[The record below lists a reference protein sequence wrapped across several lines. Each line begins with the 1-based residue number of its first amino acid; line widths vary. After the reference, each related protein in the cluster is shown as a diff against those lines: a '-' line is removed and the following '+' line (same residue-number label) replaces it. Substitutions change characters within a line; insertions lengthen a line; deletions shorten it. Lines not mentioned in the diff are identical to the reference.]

1 MGWPMP
7 SGPRATEGRDRGGSR
22 TDFLDGVW
30 EGTSGELLLI
40 RNGMFR
46 VYASADS
53 YRDGHLSI
61 DRGQLVLRD
70 EDSGQTHRYEMQFRA
85 DQLALRDQDGQ
96 VLQFRRSEENGTGP

>member
-7 SGPRATEGRDRGGSR
+7 SSPRATEGGDRGSSR
-22 TDFLDGVW
+22 TDFLDGAW
-30 EGTSGELLLI
+30 EGTGGELLLI

-85 DQLALRDQDGQ
+85 DQLALRDPDGQ
-96 VLQFRRSEENGTGP
+96 VLQFRRADANSTGP